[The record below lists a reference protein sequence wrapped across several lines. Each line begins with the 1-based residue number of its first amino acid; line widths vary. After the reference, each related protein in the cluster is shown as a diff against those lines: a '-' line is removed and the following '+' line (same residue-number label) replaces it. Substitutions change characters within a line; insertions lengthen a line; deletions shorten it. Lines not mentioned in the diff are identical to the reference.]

1 LKSAIDDMAGPGHRP
16 PRPHP
21 APNSADP
28 TINFVLIFLLFE

>member
-1 LKSAIDDMAGPGHRP
+1 LKRAIDDMAGPGHRP

-28 TINFVLIFLLFE
+28 TN